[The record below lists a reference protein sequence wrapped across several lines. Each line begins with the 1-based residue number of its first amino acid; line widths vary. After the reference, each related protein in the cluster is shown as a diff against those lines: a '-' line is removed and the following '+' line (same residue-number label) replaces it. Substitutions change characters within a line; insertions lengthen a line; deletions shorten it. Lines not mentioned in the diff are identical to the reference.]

1 MSSGARTLPIA
12 MRLLLNVRSPQTV
25 TAPISQLGSSDIIS
39 PPTQNIGITAGISL
53 PRSAPII
60 SRI

>member
-1 MSSGARTLPIA
+1 